1 MYAWNVSRG
10 DSFHFFDAIPNDF
23 RGKWEFKLDVNSFHD
38 LDFADF
44 IIRLDMAL
52 SFLQFIKL
60 VSAGCLLKI

>member
-1 MYAWNVSRG
+1 MCREGIAFIILMPYQMTLEEEWQ
-10 DSFHFFDAIPNDF
+10 
-23 RGKWEFKLDVNSFHD
+23 FKLNVNSFHD

>member
-1 MYAWNVSRG
+1 MPGMCREGIAFIFLMPYQMTLEEEWQ
-10 DSFHFFDAIPNDF
+10 
-23 RGKWEFKLDVNSFHD
+23 FKLNVNSFHD